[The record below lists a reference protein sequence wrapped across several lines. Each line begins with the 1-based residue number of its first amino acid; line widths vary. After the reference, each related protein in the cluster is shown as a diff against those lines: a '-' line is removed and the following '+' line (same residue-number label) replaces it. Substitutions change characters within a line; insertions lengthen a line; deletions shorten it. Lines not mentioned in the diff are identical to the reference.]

1 MKPIE
6 EVFKMKIKNMFR
18 VTAFLAVLIALFV
31 GMVGVA
37 SASTIVTKKR
47 CYNQFDGGIKVAQG
61 CVQAKFEYYGT
72 SVKCTN
78 PSYSKKVFVTGY
90 TVSPITTGGYP
101 KCNPNGT
108 WTTGFATV
116 TGGWKFYR
124 GGTLIGNHACSGAF
138 RSRSGVLSGGWYCD

>member
-6 EVFKMKIKNMFR
+6 EVFRMKIKNMFR

-72 SVKCTN
+72 SVKCSN
-78 PSYSKKVFVTGY
+78 PSYSKKVLVPGY
-90 TVSPITTGGYP
+90 SVSYIGSPV
-101 KCNPNGT
+101 CNPNNK
-108 WTTGFATV
+108 WTTSFATI
-116 TGGWKFYR
+116 TGGWRFYR
-124 GGTLIGNHACSGAF
+124 GGTKIGDHVCSGAF
-138 RSRSGVLSGGWYCD
+138 RSRGGVLSGGWYCD